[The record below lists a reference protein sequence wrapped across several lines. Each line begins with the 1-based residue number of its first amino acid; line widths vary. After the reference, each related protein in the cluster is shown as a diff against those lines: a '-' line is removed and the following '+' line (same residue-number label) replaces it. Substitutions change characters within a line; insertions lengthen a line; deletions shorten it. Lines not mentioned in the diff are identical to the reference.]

1 MAKMLH
7 KNVAQNVTKSC
18 TKLLGT
24 SRSNDVTATRT
35 SLKKVNVRSFS
46 RYRDYSYLLC
56 QMYANPSEFELQGT
70 IFKLRKRNKILSL
83 LVQVLRKTRNKLFS
97 RPSRAKTAR
106 KCTEKCEARAK
117 LLFWILNLL
126 FFRRPRCC
134 RVVGSYSPYNL
145 IDASPVTIQKQ
156 LRDAFRFQIPSRF

>member
-97 RPSRAKTAR
+97 RPSRAKTAKKYTKR
-106 KCTEKCEARAK
+106 RHVLAK
-117 LLFWILNLL
+117 LLFRLLNLL
-126 FFRRPRCC
+126 IFQRFCGR
-134 RVVGSYSPYNL
+134 RVVES
-145 IDASPVTIQKQ
+145 
-156 LRDAFRFQIPSRF
+156 

>member
-1 MAKMLH
+1 MTGMAKMLH
-7 KNVAQNVTKSC
+7 KNVAQNFTEVLQNVTKSC

-24 SRSNDVTATRT
+24 WRSNDVTATTT
-35 SLKKVNVRSFS
+35 SLKKVNMRSFS

-97 RPSRAKTAR
+97 RPSRAKTAKKYTKR
-106 KCTEKCEARAK
+106 RHVLAK
-117 LLFWILNLL
+117 LLFRLLNLL
-126 FFRRPRCC
+126 IFQRFCGR
-134 RVVGSYSPYNL
+134 RVVES
-145 IDASPVTIQKQ
+145 
-156 LRDAFRFQIPSRF
+156 

>member
-56 QMYANPSEFELQGT
+56 QMYANPSEFELQGN
-70 IFKLRKRNKILSL
+70 IFKLRERNKILSL

-97 RPSRAKTAR
+97 RPSRAKTAKR
-106 KCTEKCEARAK
+106 DALAK
-117 LLFWILNLL
+117 LLFRLLNLL
-126 FFRRPRCC
+126 IFQRFCGR
-134 RVVGSYSPYNL
+134 RVVES
-145 IDASPVTIQKQ
+145 
-156 LRDAFRFQIPSRF
+156 

>member
-56 QMYANPSEFELQGT
+56 QMYANPPEFELKGT
-70 IFKLRKRNKILSL
+70 IFKLGKRNKILSL

-97 RPSRAKTAR
+97 RPSRAKR
-106 KCTEKCEARAK
+106 QR
-117 LLFWILNLL
+117 N
-126 FFRRPRCC
+126 
-134 RVVGSYSPYNL
+134 
-145 IDASPVTIQKQ
+145 IQKGVMHLQ
-156 LRDAFRFQIPSRF
+156 SCCFAY

>member
-35 SLKKVNVRSFS
+35 SLEKVNVRPFS

-56 QMYANPSEFELQGT
+56 QMYANPPEFELQGT

-97 RPSRAKTAR
+97 RPSRAKTAKKYTKR
-106 KCTEKCEARAK
+106 RHVLAK
-117 LLFWILNLL
+117 LLFRLLNLL
-126 FFRRPRCC
+126 IFQRFCGR
-134 RVVGSYSPYNL
+134 RVVES
-145 IDASPVTIQKQ
+145 
-156 LRDAFRFQIPSRF
+156 